1 MLIRKAIIADIGK
14 IHTLLNY
21 YGQKGLLLP
30 RPLSELYDHM
40 RDYFVAESNSEDQEI
55 LGVCGLGIC
64 WDDLAEI
71 KSLAIRESAQGKG
84 LGWKLVES
92 CLEEARTFGLKNI
105 FVLTYVPAFFSRL
118 GFKEASKSLLPQK
131 VWADCLKCTKFPN
144 CEETAMLLTL

>member
-1 MLIRKAIIADIGK
+1 MFIRKAIIPDVGK
-14 IHTLLNY
+14 IHVLLNY

-40 RDYFVAESNSEDQEI
+40 RDYFIAESNSEKDGI
-55 LGVCGLGIC
+55 LGVCALGIC
-64 WDDLAEI
+64 WEDLAEI
-71 KSLAIRESAQGKG
+71 KSLAVRENAHGKG
-84 LGWKLVES
+84 VGGKLVEN

-105 FVLTYVPAFFSRL
+105 FVLTYVPAFFTRL
-118 GFKEASKSLLPQK
+118 GFKEVSKSLLPQK